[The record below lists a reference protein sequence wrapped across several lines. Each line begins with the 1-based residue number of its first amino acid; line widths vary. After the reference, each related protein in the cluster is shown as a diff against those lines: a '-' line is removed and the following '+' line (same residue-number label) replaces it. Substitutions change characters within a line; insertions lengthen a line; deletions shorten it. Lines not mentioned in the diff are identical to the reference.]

1 MKHYLLILTAALVAF
16 NASAQKTEKLTASKG
31 NDYGLVYTL
40 PKTAVDITVETETTV
55 KKRGEFANYARMRL
69 GINDAVTEPSTRV
82 TVKSITIGTRGVP
95 DGENRWIA
103 QFKPGSNVSI
113 LLDEG
118 GIPLAI
124 NADAVDEAEP
134 QELPEA
140 VPMPVSPLDKPV
152 AQQVLTQEMIRST
165 SLSKKAELAA
175 QRIYELRE
183 QRNELISGNVD
194 NMPADGASLKVAL
207 DALAEQEEALTAMFA
222 GTSLTGTQVNT
233 FSFVPSSGEVT
244 DSIVA
249 RISPV
254 DGLTDSDDLRGI
266 PMTVSIK
273 VISRGELP
281 VNEKGETKKFPKG
294 GVAYN
299 IPGAA
304 EITVSYNGKV
314 LGSKT
319 VDLAQLGATFG
330 IDPDLFTNK
339 KSPMQATFSP
349 VTGTLLSLEPI
360 NAAE

>member
-1 MKHYLLILTAALVAF
+1 MKHYLLILAAACVGL
-16 NASAQKTEKLTASKG
+16 NAAAQKTEKLTASKG

-55 KKRGEFANYARMRL
+55 KARGEFANYARMRL
-69 GINDAVTEPSTRV
+69 GIDNAVTEPSTRV

-95 DGENRWIA
+95 NSDNRWIA
-103 QFKPGSNVSI
+103 QFKPGSMVSI

-124 NADAVDEAEP
+124 NADAVEGAQP
-134 QELPEA
+134 RELPKA

-222 GTSLTGTQVNT
+222 GTTLTGTQVST
-233 FSFVPSSGEVT
+233 FSFVPSSYEVA
-244 DSIVA
+244 DSVVA

-254 DGLTDSDDLRGI
+254 DGITDNDDLRGI
-266 PMTVSIK
+266 PLTVSIR

-281 VNEKGETKKFPKG
+281 VNDKGEAKKFPKG

-304 EITVSYNGKV
+304 EITVSYGGKV
-314 LGSKT
+314 MGTKT
-319 VDLAQLGATFG
+319 VDLAQLGTTFG
-330 IDPDLFTNK
+330 IDPDLFTHK

-349 VTGTLLSLEPI
+349 ITGALLSLEPLS
-360 NAAE
+360 AE

>member
-1 MKHYLLILTAALVAF
+1 MKHYLLILAAACVGL
-16 NASAQKTEKLTASKG
+16 NAAAQKTEKLTASKG

-55 KKRGEFANYARMRL
+55 KARGEFANYARMRL
-69 GINDAVTEPSTRV
+69 GIDNAVTEPSTRV

-95 DGENRWIA
+95 DSDNRWIA
-103 QFKPGSNVSI
+103 QFKPGSTVSI
-113 LLDEG
+113 LLEEG

-124 NADAVDEAEP
+124 NADAVDGAQP
-134 QELPEA
+134 RELPTA

-222 GTSLTGTQVNT
+222 GTTLTGTQVST
-233 FSFVPSSGEVT
+233 FSFVPSSHEVA
-244 DSIVA
+244 DSVVA

-254 DGLTDSDDLRGI
+254 DGITDSDDLRGI
-266 PMTVSIK
+266 PLTVSIR

-281 VNEKGETKKFPKG
+281 VNDKGEAKKFPKG

-304 EITVSYNGKV
+304 EITVSFGGKV
-314 LGSKT
+314 MGTKT
-319 VDLAQLGATFG
+319 VDLAQLGTTFG
-330 IDPDLFTNK
+330 IDPDLFTHK
-339 KSPMQATFSP
+339 KTPMQATFSP
-349 VTGTLLSLEPI
+349 ITGALLSLEPLS
-360 NAAE
+360 AE

>member
-1 MKHYLLILTAALVAF
+1 MKHYLLILAAACVGL
-16 NASAQKTEKLTASKG
+16 NAAAQKTEKLTASKG

-40 PKTAVDITVETETTV
+40 PKTAIDITVETETTV
-55 KKRGEFANYARMRL
+55 KARGEFANYARMRL
-69 GINDAVTEPSTRV
+69 GIDNAVTEPSTRV

-95 DGENRWIA
+95 DSDNRWIA
-103 QFKPGSNVSI
+103 QFKPGSTVSI

-124 NADAVDEAEP
+124 NADAVDGAQP
-134 QELPEA
+134 RELPKA

-222 GTSLTGTQVNT
+222 GTTLTGTQVST
-233 FSFVPSSGEVT
+233 FSFVPSSHEVA
-244 DSIVA
+244 DSVVA

-254 DGLTDSDDLRGI
+254 DGITDSDDLRGI
-266 PMTVSIK
+266 PLTVSIR

-281 VNEKGETKKFPKG
+281 VNDKGEAKKFPKG

-304 EITVSYNGKV
+304 EITVSYGGKV
-314 LGSKT
+314 MGTKT
-319 VDLAQLGATFG
+319 VDLAQLGTTFG
-330 IDPDLFTNK
+330 IDPDLFTHK

-349 VTGTLLSLEPI
+349 ITGALLSLESLS
-360 NAAE
+360 AE

>member
-1 MKHYLLILTAALVAF
+1 MKHYLLILAAACVGF
-16 NASAQKTEKLTASKG
+16 NAAAQKTEKLTASKG

-55 KKRGEFANYARMRL
+55 KARGEFANYARMRL
-69 GINDAVTEPSTRV
+69 GIDNAVTEPSTRV

-95 DGENRWIA
+95 DSDNRWIA
-103 QFKPGSNVSI
+103 QFKPGSTVSI

-124 NADAVDEAEP
+124 NADAVDGAQP
-134 QELPEA
+134 RELPKA

-222 GTSLTGTQVNT
+222 GTTLTGTQVST
-233 FSFVPSSGEVT
+233 FSFVPSSHEVA
-244 DSIVA
+244 DSVVA

-254 DGLTDSDDLRGI
+254 DGITDSDDLRGI
-266 PMTVSIK
+266 PLTVSIR

-281 VNEKGETKKFPKG
+281 VNDKGEAKKFPKG

-304 EITVSYNGKV
+304 EITVSFGGKV
-314 LGSKT
+314 MGTKT
-319 VDLAQLGATFG
+319 VDLAQLGTTFG

-339 KSPMQATFSP
+339 KTPMQATFSP
-349 VTGTLLSLEPI
+349 ITGALLSLEPLS
-360 NAAE
+360 AE

>member
-1 MKHYLLILTAALVAF
+1 MKHYLLILAAACVGL
-16 NASAQKTEKLTASKG
+16 NAAAQKTEKLTASKG

-55 KKRGEFANYARMRL
+55 KARGEFANYARMRL
-69 GINDAVTEPSTRV
+69 GIDNAVTEPSTRV

-95 DGENRWIA
+95 DSDNRWIA
-103 QFKPGSNVSI
+103 QFKPGSTVSI

-124 NADAVDEAEP
+124 NADAVDGAQP
-134 QELPEA
+134 RELPKA

-222 GTSLTGTQVNT
+222 GTTLTGTQVST
-233 FSFVPSSGEVT
+233 FSFVPSSHEVA
-244 DSIVA
+244 DSVVA

-254 DGLTDSDDLRGI
+254 DGITDSDDLRGI
-266 PMTVSIK
+266 PLTVSIR

-281 VNEKGETKKFPKG
+281 VNDKGEAKKFPKG

-304 EITVSYNGKV
+304 ETTVSFGGKV
-314 LGSKT
+314 MGTKT
-319 VDLAQLGATFG
+319 VDLAQLGTTFG
-330 IDPDLFTNK
+330 IDPDLFTHK

-349 VTGTLLSLEPI
+349 ITGALLSLEPLS
-360 NAAE
+360 AE

>member
-1 MKHYLLILTAALVAF
+1 MKHYLLILAVACVGINAA
-16 NASAQKTEKLTASKG
+16 AQKTEKLTASKG

-55 KKRGEFANYARMRL
+55 KARGEFANYARMRL
-69 GINDAVTEPSTRV
+69 GIDNAVTEPSTRV

-95 DGENRWIA
+95 DSDNRWIA
-103 QFKPGSNVSI
+103 QFKPGSTVSI

-124 NADAVDEAEP
+124 NADAVDGAQP
-134 QELPEA
+134 RELPKA

-222 GTSLTGTQVNT
+222 GTTLTGTQVST
-233 FSFVPSSGEVT
+233 FSFVPSSHEVA
-244 DSIVA
+244 DSVVA

-254 DGLTDSDDLRGI
+254 DGITDSDDLRGI
-266 PMTVSIK
+266 PLTVSIR

-281 VNEKGETKKFPKG
+281 VNDKGEAKKFPKG

-304 EITVSYNGKV
+304 EITVSFGGKV
-314 LGSKT
+314 MGTKT
-319 VDLAQLGATFG
+319 VDLAQLGTTFG
-330 IDPDLFTNK
+330 IDPDLFTHK
-339 KSPMQATFSP
+339 KSPMQATFSA
-349 VTGTLLSLEPI
+349 VTGALLSLEPLS
-360 NAAE
+360 AE